1 VNDNNLLIFGASVS
15 QSKATYDR
23 TDNNDGVA
31 NGNLKH
37 REFKTTLAP
46 RFFASLETDLT
57 RWLKGR
63 LGASKSMQSENTET
77 SDFNT
82 VPVTSKLKERFSD
95 FAFSLGTGIKFN
107 NFDVDMTLN
116 QSFPLSGGWV
126 LSGDPATP
134 FTRVSGT
141 YHF

>member
-1 VNDNNLLIFGASVS
+1 
-15 QSKATYDR
+15 
-23 TDNNDGVA
+23 
-31 NGNLKH
+31 
-37 REFKTTLAP
+37 
-46 RFFASLETDLT
+46 
-57 RWLKGR
+57 
-63 LGASKSMQSENTET
+63 MQSENTET